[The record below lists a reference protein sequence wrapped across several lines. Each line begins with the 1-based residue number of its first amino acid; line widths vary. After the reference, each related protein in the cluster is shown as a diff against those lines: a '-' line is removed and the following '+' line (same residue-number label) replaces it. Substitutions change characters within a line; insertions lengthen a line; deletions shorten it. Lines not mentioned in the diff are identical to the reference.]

1 MTTEDIAIS
10 MDAAF
15 AVAYFQRGLPDD
27 EFLMAFAEFR
37 RTYGEDIED
46 SFKTSFNRNNIN
58 VKAPGG
64 YVLTLEESLRTAKKC
79 ATELAQEWLARF

>member
-27 EFLMAFAEFR
+27 EFLIVFAEFK
-37 RTYGEDIED
+37 RTYGEDIEA
-46 SFKTSFNRNNIN
+46 SFKTSFNRNNIE